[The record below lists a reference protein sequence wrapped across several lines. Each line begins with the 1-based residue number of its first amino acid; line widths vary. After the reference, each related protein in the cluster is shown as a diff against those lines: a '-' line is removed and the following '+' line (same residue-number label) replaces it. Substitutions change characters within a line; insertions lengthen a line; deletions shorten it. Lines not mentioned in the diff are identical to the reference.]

1 MLEAR
6 SVAIVGASIKPGSL
20 GESML
25 AELRRGGFDG
35 AIYPV
40 NPGYDEVAGLRCYP
54 SILEVPEPVDLAI
67 LGVANARVE
76 QALTDAAAA
85 GAGSAVTF
93 SSLHEEPGDGPDLRD
108 RLRAIAVAHGMA
120 LCGGNGMGFIN
131 QESCAGDRSSRPS
144 ICVRAGAFLS
154 HSGPRSQRSRSTT
167 AGSVQ
172 PAGVE
177 RPGDRHRPRPHGVRA
192 RASSSGCLRCCWRR
206 FAIPRRSA
214 RSWRELLSSRSRCW
228 P

>member
-1 MLEAR
+1 MAEEPSQIPDGRTPIQRMLEAR

-76 QALTDAAAA
+76 QALADAAAA

-93 SSLHEEPGDGPDLRD
+93 SSLYEEPGDGPDLRE
-108 RLRAIAVAHGMA
+108 RLRDDRRRARHGVVRRQRHG
-120 LCGGNGMGFIN
+120 LHEPGVPR
-131 QESCAGDRSSRPS
+131 AGDRVP
-144 ICVRAGAFLS
+144 
-154 HSGPRSQRSRSTT
+154 
-167 AGSVQ
+167 
-172 PAGVE
+172 
-177 RPGDRHRPRPHGVRA
+177 DA
-192 RASSSGCLRCCWRR
+192 RAP
-206 FAIPRRSA
+206 A
-214 RSWRELLSSRSRCW
+214 
-228 P
+228 